1 MMKVTE
7 TDNGHNKMNTVFSPV
22 MANNLKHYIKLS
34 GKTQVQVAKEK
45 GIQPESLSRHISG
58 RSQFSIQD
66 AIEYAAILKCTPEQ
80 LLFERNPMPIIGVCK
95 DAVDTEFYSLDQPM
109 KYIQTR
115 SQPLPGHALLRG
127 EWTNAPHA
135 DTDYYMLDT
144 RPMKKYEVAQS
155 TYGRAAY
162 VKVSKG
168 QQTLS
173 PTGLKTFLCIPY
185 PMPDGTFVLSTL
197 YDSKTITGVKLD
209 WACPRIMTVSRP
221 ELWGW
226 VEIDET
232 EA

>member
-1 MMKVTE
+1 MKVTE
-7 TDNGHNKMNTVFSPV
+7 TDNGHCKMNAVFSPV
-22 MANNLKHYIKLS
+22 MANNLKYYIKLS

-66 AIEYAAILKCTPEQ
+66 AIDYAAILNCTPEQ

-95 DAVDTEFYSLDQPM
+95 NGLETEFYSLDQPM

-115 SQPLPGHALLRG
+115 SQPMPGHALLRG
-127 EWTNAPHA
+127 EWTTAPHA
-135 DTDYYMLDT
+135 STDYYLLDT
-144 RPMKKYEVAQS
+144 NPMKKGEVAQC

-162 VKVSKG
+162 VKVAEG
-168 QQTLS
+168 EETLAA
-173 PTGLKTFLCIPY
+173 TGSRTFLCIPY
-185 PMPDGTFVLSTL
+185 PMPDGTFVLSAI
-197 YDSKTITGVKLD
+197 YEQGTITNVKLD
-209 WACPRIMTVSRP
+209 WACPRIMIVERP

-226 VEIDET
+226 QEIDES

>member
-1 MMKVTE
+1 MKVTE
-7 TDNGHNKMNTVFSPV
+7 TDNGHCKMNAVFSPV

-95 DAVDTEFYSLDQPM
+95 NGLETEFYSLDQPM

-115 SQPLPGHALLRG
+115 SQPMPGHALLRG
-127 EWTNAPHA
+127 EWTTAPHA
-135 DTDYYMLDT
+135 STDYYLLDT
-144 RPMKKYEVAQS
+144 NPMKKGEVAQS

-162 VKVSKG
+162 VKVSEG
-168 QQTLS
+168 EETLAA
-173 PTGLKTFLCIPY
+173 TGSRTFLCIPY
-185 PMPDGTFVLSTL
+185 PMPDGTFVLSAI
-197 YDSKTITGVKLD
+197 YEQGTITNVKLD
-209 WACPRIMTVSRP
+209 WACPRIMIVERP

-226 VEIDET
+226 QEIDES